1 MFGKKLTKGFLV
13 DSTGNLVKEFIFSS
27 KADVSFEMIRPAI
40 QGRGDVGSIPPFEVA
55 KSVATIVKGD
65 KMHFVALTKGAPD
78 MEDLGFFREI
88 LNSVEL
94 SLGNAIESRI
104 KTAEEA
110 EARAKKE
117 QEAAKKASDDTLVIS
132 IMLPEDTRKM
142 KSGAD
147 PSAFQFYRYGFSTV
161 GEQDKSSGGAREM
174 VSWEQLLGQVRAAV
188 AAKQERVVRI
198 DADRRVPYGLV
209 AQLIDHLQLY
219 KLPKV
224 GLRTLD

>member
-1 MFGKKLTKGFLV
+1 MRMRREEGESPGVMMEPMIDCVFLLLIFFLV
-13 DSTGNLVKEFIFSS
+13 
-27 KADVSFEMIRPAI
+27 A
-40 QGRGDVGSIPPFEVA
+40 
-55 KSVATIVKGD
+55 ATIRK
-65 KMHFVALTKGAPD
+65 KH
-78 MEDLGFFREI
+78 
-88 LNSVEL
+88 NEL
-94 SLGNAIESRI
+94 PLELPSAGHAM
-104 KTAEEA
+104 
-110 EARAKKE
+110 
-117 QEAAKKASDDTLVIS
+117 AKKASDDTLVIS

-174 VSWEQLLGQVRAAV
+174 VSWELLLGQVRAAV
-188 AAKQERVVRI
+188 AAKADRVVRI